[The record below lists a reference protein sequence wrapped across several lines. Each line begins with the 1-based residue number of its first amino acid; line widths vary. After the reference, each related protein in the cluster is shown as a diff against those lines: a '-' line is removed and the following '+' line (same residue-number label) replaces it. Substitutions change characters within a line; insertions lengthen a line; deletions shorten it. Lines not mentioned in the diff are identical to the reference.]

1 MAARAAGGGSE
12 KVSRFLNAQ
21 ICCVMLTMSQGLS
34 MQYCVILEVK
44 DVIEATAVGMRLR
57 QLGDNIVS
65 SQVTPSNCPIQQ
77 EATNCEVCSVVAEP
91 SAPTV
96 ERLGARTMVSKRK
109 E

>member
-1 MAARAAGGGSE
+1 
-12 KVSRFLNAQ
+12 
-21 ICCVMLTMSQGLS
+21 

-44 DVIEATAVGMRLR
+44 DVIEATAVGMRLH
-57 QLGDNIVS
+57 QLGYNIVS

-77 EATNCEVCSVVAEP
+77 EATNCEACPGVAKP

-96 ERLGARTMVSKRK
+96 KRLGAKTMVSKRK